1 VIAAVS
7 GRTTQLTRGLLASRE
22 GPFVAVLRPREPSSA
37 TRQSLPVPG
46 PVLTDA
52 GTVTSAAV
60 ELPAAPPRGRAVA
73 WLSSTVGD
81 LAVLGASAGD
91 RIDLGGHSRKV
102 ADVLA
107 DAGVP
112 ARRRPGWP
120 VVVAHGKIAWL
131 VGARVGAWARPA
143 AADRRVIELRWT

>member
-1 VIAAVS
+1 M
-7 GRTTQLTRGLLASRE
+7 
-22 GPFVAVLRPREPSSA
+22 
-37 TRQSLPVPG
+37 PG
-46 PVLTDA
+46 SVLTSA
-52 GTVTSAAV
+52 GTVTSAPV

-73 WLSSTVGD
+73 WLSTAVGD
-81 LAVLGASAGD
+81 LAIRGAAAGD

-102 ADVLA
+102 VDVLA
-107 DAGVP
+107 DAGMP